1 MRVIDQHGDILCE
14 GAGMMGTLGDCQE
27 FIDLYKYTDAELADE
42 DSTILCDKHLDQE
55 KYESTR
61 EAWKDFG

>member
-1 MRVIDQHGDILCE
+1 
-14 GAGMMGTLGDCQE
+14 MMGTLGDCQE